1 MSVDGALL
9 KFADFWGKWC
19 DDLKR
24 SIHLVRSSV
33 LERSEGR
40 RLSVLDKALD
50 ISLQGMRERMQKFAA
65 GLYLPTLMI
74 YSIGVL
80 LPLVL
85 VAVLPVLSA
94 IGICAS
100 SWQVF
105 IIYCVALPIA
115 VWGLS
120 RWALSKRPAAFPPP
134 EVPNNANRIR
144 AGALAAAVGLVAAF
158 PAIARALGL
167 QVPLTICSFSIL
179 WSVTLGIVIYLHLTT
194 AKAYELRTSV
204 KQMEDEFC
212 DSLVQLGNQIT
223 EGRPAEGALE
233 RVATTMR
240 GTQIAKVFF
249 RASDNIKLGG
259 IGLRAA
265 LFDDEQGA
273 LKNVYSKTIHDTLR
287 MLIDIV
293 ERSTKAAGDAVLRMA
308 DHLKGLKEVEA
319 DIRKS
324 LGEVV
329 TSMRSVALFF
339 APLIA
344 AVTSRLQGVIS
355 SNPGTASFLN
365 AGASPSPD
373 AFLLALGLYVMALV
387 VILISYATEIELGDD
402 QLSKRIM
409 IARGLPMAVAVFTI
423 SAIVSGQFLAALI
436 G

>member
-1 MSVDGALL
+1 
-9 KFADFWGKWC
+9 
-19 DDLKR
+19 
-24 SIHLVRSSV
+24 
-33 LERSEGR
+33 
-40 RLSVLDKALD
+40 
-50 ISLQGMRERMQKFAA
+50 
-65 GLYLPTLMI
+65 
-74 YSIGVL
+74 
-80 LPLVL
+80 
-85 VAVLPVLSA
+85 
-94 IGICAS
+94 
-100 SWQVF
+100 
-105 IIYCVALPIA
+105 
-115 VWGLS
+115 
-120 RWALSKRPAAFPPP
+120 
-134 EVPNNANRIR
+134 
-144 AGALAAAVGLVAAF
+144 
-158 PAIARALGL
+158 
-167 QVPLTICSFSIL
+167 
-179 WSVTLGIVIYLHLTT
+179 
-194 AKAYELRTSV
+194 
-204 KQMEDEFC
+204 
-212 DSLVQLGNQIT
+212 
-223 EGRPAEGALE
+223 
-233 RVATTMR
+233 
-240 GTQIAKVFF
+240 
-249 RASDNIKLGG
+249 
-259 IGLRAA
+259 
-265 LFDDEQGA
+265 
-273 LKNVYSKTIHDTLR
+273 LR